1 MSRKSRFGGASV
13 VILGALA
20 LFFGTLCFRRAL
32 RMRSGI
38 DWGTLGTLKS
48 MLPSR
53 REHRFQEI
61 SVSAIY
67 LNFGF
72 EIATQNDALDAAM
85 ALETRPQR
93 LKSAPRRSSRRVL
106 AVFENLLGRSWVPL
120 DRFRALRAFLGV
132 PSGVFGSY
140 F

>member
-1 MSRKSRFGGASV
+1 MS
-13 VILGALA
+13 
-20 LFFGTLCFRRAL
+20 T
-32 RMRSGI
+32 
-38 DWGTLGTLKS
+38 
-48 MLPSR
+48 
-53 REHRFQEI
+53 
-61 SVSAIY
+61 IY
-67 LNFGF
+67 LNLGF